1 MQIQTHVLT
10 DAYAGYMHRHTCT
23 HQTTRCSHITH
34 VLMHVHQTHA
44 QEDNTHMHTCAH
56 MTLIFHIHSHV
67 DSPLCSQH
75 TYVHTCRCRDSHML
89 IPRDS
94 HMLTCKHT
102 CRLTYAHTETHILTH
117 TCRDLHEFTHNH
129 MQTPTFPLVVGLCCE
144 SRVAGNIQ

>member
-1 MQIQTHVLT
+1 
-10 DAYAGYMHRHTCT
+10 
-23 HQTTRCSHITH
+23 
-34 VLMHVHQTHA
+34 
-44 QEDNTHMHTCAH
+44 
-56 MTLIFHIHSHV
+56 
-67 DSPLCSQH
+67 
-75 TYVHTCRCRDSHML
+75 ML

-129 MQTPTFPLVVGLCCE
+129 MQTRTSPLVVGLCCE